1 MVRYSCYQ
9 SIIVHIG
16 ERWMAD
22 SCTPISFHRDSVI
35 RREMKRS
42 NDKLTRFIAFQY
54 FPLKSYH
61 YNEVS
66 LNKNNQKSR
75 QSKIIII
82 MQTILNSRALL
93 RIKTFLRLNNCQ

>member
-1 MVRYSCYQ
+1 
-9 SIIVHIG
+9 
-16 ERWMAD
+16 MAD

-42 NDKLTRFIAFQY
+42 NDNLIRFIAFQY

-61 YNEVS
+61 YNKVN

-75 QSKIIII
+75 QSKNNNNNNANNTYFPCIIG
-82 MQTILNSRALL
+82 NKNLL
-93 RIKTFLRLNNCQ
+93 KIK

>member
-42 NDKLTRFIAFQY
+42 NDNLIRFIAFQY

-61 YNEVS
+61 YNKVN

-75 QSKIIII
+75 QSKNNNNNNNANNTYFPCIIG
-82 MQTILNSRALL
+82 NKNLL
-93 RIKTFLRLNNCQ
+93 KIK